1 MVVLLGLETAALG
14 IVASRLP
21 AVRATARDTVRW
33 LYGTEPGAPRDT
45 AATSATTRSS
55 AVRSPAAPLRP
66 TILPQLFGHREAA
79 TNSVLRHPA
88 ILDSVN
94 ASVPRRYN
102 GEVGAH
108 WHLLFTTD
116 YDGTSLAHLLHQ
128 CASDA
133 AMLVIVRSVDGRV
146 FGAYINELLEATTR
160 NDEWH
165 GTGECFLFALAE
177 VPLPPLPERQ
187 LSTPSPSRRAVTRTA
202 LLPFRWQRGSNS
214 QFVRVDA
221 SALVIGAGGTGGVGL
236 LLDSDLCRGASGHTA
251 TFGNPPLP
259 AVASVRPALT
269 TAPIATTALNT
280 APTAALTT
288 APMASVR
295 PALTTAPIAAPN
307 AAASGAMSAVASSAS
322 IGPASAAAYRLSER
336 RGERASAVVSSVA
349 TPAAAPPP
357 RPGTARRCS
366 PGAPLHTPAPSASS
380 ASTASS
386 ALSASSASSI
396 PASVDRDRDR
406 DAAAA
411 GAAPLASEGVP
422 EGSIE
427 FDVAVVESA
436 LHACAHHGAPI
447 EFDVAFVEV
456 WGLDERRALHAC
468 AHHGAL
474 PPPHRCGD

>member
-102 GEVGAH
+102 GEVGAQ

-146 FGAYINELLEATTR
+146 FGAYINELLEATTK

-187 LSTPSPSRRAVTRTA
+187 LSTPLPSGRAVTRTA

-221 SALVIGAGGTGGVGL
+221 TALVIGAGGTGGVGL

-259 AVASVRPALT
+259 AVASLRPALT
-269 TAPIATTALNT
+269 TAPIAT
-280 APTAALTT
+280 PD
-288 APMASVR
+288 
-295 PALTTAPIAAPN
+295 
-307 AAASGAMSAVASSAS
+307 AAASGAVSSASIGPSGAVSSAS

-336 RGERASAVVSSVA
+336 ASAVT
-349 TPAAAPPP
+349 TPAAVPPP

-366 PGAPLHTPAPSASS
+366 PGAPLHTSTRPVSSAPSAP
-380 ASTASS
+380 
-386 ALSASSASSI
+386 LASSASSI
-396 PASVDRDRDR
+396 SASGELDR
-406 DAAAA
+406 DAAAAGA

-422 EGSIE
+422 GAAPEGSIE
-427 FDVAVVESA
+427 FDVAV
-436 LHACAHHGAPI
+436 
-447 EFDVAFVEV
+447 VEV

-468 AHHGAL
+468 AHHGAPPFPPQVWGLDERACGAL
-474 PPPHRCGD
+474 PATKGHVALMLRQQSSMAESSMTDVDVL

>member
-33 LYGTEPGAPRDT
+33 LYGTEPVDPRDT

-79 TNSVLRHPA
+79 TTSLLRNPA

-102 GEVGAH
+102 GEVGAQ

-146 FGAYINELLEATTR
+146 FGAYINELLEATTK

-187 LSTPSPSRRAVTRTA
+187 LSTPSPSGRAVTHTA

-221 SALVIGAGGTGGVGL
+221 TALVIGAGGTGGVGL

-251 TFGNPPLP
+251 TFDNPPLP
-259 AVASVRPALT
+259 AVASAHHGAVASVGSALT
-269 TAPIATTALNT
+269 TAPIATPNT
-280 APTAALTT
+280 AASNDIRS
-288 APMASVR
+288 ASVGS
-295 PALTTAPIAAPN
+295 ALTTAPIATPN
-307 AAASGAMSAVASSAS
+307 TAASNDIRSAS
-322 IGPASAAAYRLSER
+322 IGPASTAAYRLA
-336 RGERASAVVSSVA
+336 ERASSVTA
-349 TPAAAPPP
+349 PAAAPPP

-366 PGAPLHTPAPSASS
+366 PGAPLHPMTRPAASAPSAPSASS
-380 ASTASS
+380 
-386 ALSASSASSI
+386 I
-396 PASVDRDRDR
+396 SVSVDRDRDRDR

-411 GAAPLASEGVP
+411 GAGAAPLS
-422 EGSIE
+422 SIE
-427 FDVAVVESA
+427 FDVAVVE
-436 LHACAHHGAPI
+436 
-447 EFDVAFVEV
+447 V
-456 WGLDERRALHAC
+456 WGLDERACRALPATKGHV
-468 AHHGAL
+468 AL
-474 PPPHRCGD
+474 MLRQPSSMTGSSMTDVPVDIL